1 MTELSQNNF
10 NNEDLVES
18 IRRRDNGAFEYLR
31 LQCYDVVSMLVTS
44 NSGSEADAED
54 VYHEGIFGLI
64 KVVDNPQLVLTCKLT
79 TLFISICKRQWL
91 VVLQKRKADR
101 TYQSDL
107 HETSYDEEIERK
119 MDKEIFNSILWTS
132 FERLKQDCK
141 IILRGYMQGMS
152 VKEIAGLMGLST
164 SHVKKKKHYCHK
176 YLIQYISEHPD
187 YKRIEVEDEI
197 KIC

>member
-10 NNEDLVES
+10 TNEDLIKS
-18 IRRRDNGAFEYLR
+18 IRNRDNGAFEYLR
-31 LQCYDVVSMLVTS
+31 VQCYDVVNMLVET
-44 NSGSEADAED
+44 NSGSTADAED
-54 VYHEGIFGLI
+54 VYNEGIFGLI
-64 KVVDNPQLVLTCKLT
+64 KLVDNPQFVLTCKLT

-91 VVLQKRKADR
+91 VVLQKRKAAR
-101 TYQSDL
+101 NYQSDL
-107 HETSYDEEIERK
+107 QETSYDDEIEQK
-119 MDKEIFNSILWTS
+119 MDAEIFDSILWTS

-164 SHVKKKKHYCHK
+164 SHLKKKKHYCHK

-187 YKRIEVEDEI
+187 YKKIEVEDEI